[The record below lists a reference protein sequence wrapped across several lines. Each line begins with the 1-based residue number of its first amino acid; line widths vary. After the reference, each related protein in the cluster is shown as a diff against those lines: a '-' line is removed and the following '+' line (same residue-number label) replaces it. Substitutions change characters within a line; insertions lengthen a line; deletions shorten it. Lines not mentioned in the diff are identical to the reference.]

1 MVDRVN
7 VNVKSG
13 VRFVFDFGNNKAR
26 VFFYATKPTAMPG
39 PSLFI
44 LLYSS

>member
-7 VNVKSG
+7 VNVTSG
-13 VRFVFDFGNNKAR
+13 VRFVFGNNKAR
-26 VFFYATKPTAMPG
+26 VFFSATRHTDAMPG

-44 LLYSS
+44 

>member
-7 VNVKSG
+7 VNVTSG
-13 VRFVFDFGNNKAR
+13 VRFVFGNNKAR